1 MTLSWGRVVVLS
13 LGSALLVNVSLGPM
27 ASAIGAASI
36 VVWALTAL
44 IGLAQCVLL
53 GELGSRYPDLVG
65 GPPAYIHEAFK
76 DRSPALGALC
86 AWAYWTAWIPGVG
99 VHVMLAAEYF
109 RAAFWP
115 SADVAPLVV
124 VFVVVLYALNYFGL
138 SLLFWTSSA
147 FAVCAIT
154 PLLVIL
160 GVSLFG
166 SFDRAL
172 IVDGGWPLGVWPS
185 AGMSL
190 LVAKWMF
197 VATWSSYGGEMA
209 TTLVGGLRERRRNIP
224 RVLAAS
230 GLLTF
235 LAFTVVPVALFAN
248 IGADALAADPYV
260 VFLTAARGTF
270 GAGGT
275 AIISIMLIA
284 ALLSGA
290 QLFIISSSRALYEMS
305 RNGLT
310 LRVFSRLNAHGVPVG
325 SVGWDALV
333 TLSLLA
339 VFRENIVNV
348 VAAANVSYMV
358 VFVLL
363 PAAYLAIRKR
373 ERSASDTRTLPRF
386 MDVVARAV
394 FVLNSALLVVGGLQ
408 WGATVV
414 GVGIALMIAS
424 MPFYLQRQR
433 RVRSLETVA

>member
-36 VVWALTAL
+36 AVWAFTAFV
-44 IGLAQCVLL
+44 GLAQCLLL

-65 GPPAYIHEAFK
+65 GPAAYIHEAFK

-99 VHVMLAAEYF
+99 VHVVLAAEYF

-115 SADVAPLVV
+115 GADVALLVV
-124 VFVVVLYALNYFGL
+124 AFVVILYTLNYFGL

-154 PLLVIL
+154 PLAVIV

-172 IVDGGWPLGVWPS
+172 RFDGLLPSDMWPS
-185 AGMSL
+185 HASWL
-190 LVAKWMF
+190 LLAKWTF

-209 TTLVGGLRERRRNIP
+209 TTLVGGLDDRRRNIP
-224 RVLAAS
+224 RVLAVS

-235 LAFTVVPVALFAN
+235 VAFAVVPVALIAN
-248 IGADALAADPYV
+248 VGADALGADPYV

-270 GAGGT
+270 GSAGT
-275 AIISIMLIA
+275 TVISIMLIA
-284 ALLSGA
+284 ALLSGG

-305 RNGLT
+305 KNGLT
-310 LRVFSRLNAHGVPVG
+310 LQVFSRLNTHGVPVG

-333 TLSLLA
+333 TLGLLA
-339 VFRENIVNV
+339 VFRQDIVNV
-348 VAAANVSYMV
+348 VAAANVSYLV
-358 VFVLL
+358 VFVLV
-363 PAAYLAIRKR
+363 PAAYLVVRRR
-373 ERSASDTRTLPRF
+373 ERRRL
-386 MDVVARAV
+386 MDGVACTV
-394 FVLNSALLVVGGLQ
+394 LVLNLILLVVGGFQ

-414 GVGIALMIAS
+414 GVGVGLMIAS
-424 MPFYLQRQR
+424 MPFYIHRQR
-433 RVRSLETVA
+433 SVRRVETVA

>member
-1 MTLSWGRVVVLS
+1 MTLSWGRVVVLA

-36 VVWALTAL
+36 VVWAFTAFV
-44 IGLAQCVLL
+44 GFAQCLLL
-53 GELGSRYPDLVG
+53 GELGSRYPESVG
-65 GPPAYIHEAFK
+65 GPPAYIHAAFK
-76 DRSPALGALC
+76 DRSPWLGALS

-115 SADVAPLVV
+115 TAEVALLVV
-124 VFVVVLYALNYFGL
+124 GFVIVLYALNYFGL

-154 PLLVIL
+154 PLVVIL

-166 SFDRAL
+166 SFQRAL
-172 IVDGGWPLGVWPS
+172 PLEGPSSIWPAHITWL
-185 AGMSL
+185 ALM
-190 LVAKWMF
+190 KWMF

-209 TTLVGGLRERRRNIP
+209 TTLVGGLDERRRNIP
-224 RVLAAS
+224 RVLAVS

-235 LAFTVVPVALFAN
+235 LAFTVVPVALLAN

-270 GAGGT
+270 GPAGT
-275 AIISIMLIA
+275 TVISIMLIA

-310 LRVFSRLNAHGVPVG
+310 LQVFSRLNAHGVPVG

-339 VFRENIVNV
+339 IFRQNIVNV
-348 VAAANVSYMV
+348 VAAANVSYLV
-358 VFVLL
+358 VFALL

-373 ERSASDTRTLPRF
+373 ERPAHGTRVLPRF
-386 MDVVARAV
+386 MDTVARAALA
-394 FVLNSALLVVGGLQ
+394 LNVALLVVGGLQ
-408 WGATVV
+408 WGTTVV

-424 MPFYLQRQR
+424 MPFYLHRQR
-433 RVRSLETVA
+433 SARRVETVA

>member
-1 MTLSWGRVVVLS
+1 MPLSWGRIVVLS

-36 VVWALTAL
+36 VVWALTAFV
-44 IGLAQCVLL
+44 GFAQCLLL
-53 GELGSRYPDLVG
+53 GELGSRYPDVVG
-65 GPPAYIHEAFK
+65 GPAAYVHEAFK
-76 DRSPALGALC
+76 DRSQALGALC

-99 VHVMLAAEYF
+99 VHVVLAAEYV
-109 RAAFWP
+109 RAAVWP
-115 SADVAPLVV
+115 GADVALLVV
-124 VFVVVLYALNYFGL
+124 VLVVVLYALNYFGL

-166 SFDRAL
+166 SFERAL
-172 IVDGGWPLGVWPS
+172 NVNSWFPTGIWPS
-185 AGMSL
+185 LGL
-190 LVAKWMF
+190 WLPLTKWMF

-209 TTLVGGLRERRRNIP
+209 TTLVGGLRDRRRNIP
-224 RVLAAS
+224 RVLAVA

-235 LAFTVVPVALFAN
+235 LAFTVVPVALLAN
-248 IGADALAADPYV
+248 IGADALAADPYI

-270 GAGGT
+270 GAAGT
-275 AIISIMLIA
+275 TVISIMLIA

-290 QLFIISSSRALYEMS
+290 QLFIVSSSRALYEMS

-310 LRVFSRLNAHGVPVG
+310 VLAFGRVNAHGVPVG

-333 TLSLLA
+333 TLGLLA
-339 VFRENIVNV
+339 IFRENIVNV
-348 VAAANVSYMV
+348 VAAANVSYLV

-363 PAAYLAIRKR
+363 PAAYLAIRR
-373 ERSASDTRTLPRF
+373 SERPARGTRTLPRW
-386 MDVVARAV
+386 MDIVAGAAL
-394 FVLNSALLVVGGLQ
+394 VLNAILLVVGGLQ

-414 GVGIALMIAS
+414 GVGIALMIAG
-424 MPFYLQRQR
+424 MPLYLHRQR
-433 RVRSLETVA
+433 RVRRVETVA